1 MEGDSMPD
9 LTNME
14 KFANYKAQMGRLN
27 HAIKEHFFLEAMFI
41 EYAIMED
48 RCESILTHAGV
59 FNVDRHVTITRK
71 VRRLEALC
79 QSNEI
84 ARKYFSQEL
93 LESILAWK
101 EKRNQFIHALMKQTF
116 TGKELE
122 AFVMEGQTIIKTLS
136 SKSTSFKRALERQAR
151 T

>member
-1 MEGDSMPD
+1 MSDLSSMQ
-9 LTNME
+9 
-14 KFANYKAQMGRLN
+14 KYANYKAQMGRLN

-59 FNVDRHVTITRK
+59 FNPDRHVTITRK

-93 LESILAWK
+93 LESILVWK

-136 SKSTSFKRALERQAR
+136 SKSTSFKRALERQAAQEK
-151 T
+151 

>member
-1 MEGDSMPD
+1 MDKTENR
-9 LTNME
+9 LKYE
-14 KFANYKAQMGRLN
+14 NYREQFKRLN
-27 HAIKEHFFLEAMFI
+27 SALNYGFNLEAMFI

-59 FNVDRHVTITRK
+59 FNHEKHVNITRK

-79 QSNEI
+79 QSSEI
-84 ARKYFSQEL
+84 ARKYFSQAL
-93 LESILAWK
+93 LESILVWK

-136 SKSTSFKRALERQAR
+136 SKSTSFKRALERQEDSR
-151 T
+151 

>member
-1 MEGDSMPD
+1 MPYP
-9 LTNME
+9 NRHNSRGRFF
-14 KFANYKAQMGRLN
+14 FAINETER
-27 HAIKEHFFLEAMFI
+27 
-41 EYAIMED
+41 YATRRFQLIHIMED

-59 FNVDRHVTITRK
+59 FNPEKHVNITRK
-71 VRRLEALC
+71 VRRLEAFC
-79 QSNEI
+79 QSNET

-93 LESILAWK
+93 LESILVWK

-136 SKSTSFKRALERQAR
+136 SKSTSFKRAMERQAAQEK
-151 T
+151 

>member
-1 MEGDSMPD
+1 MADQPD
-9 LTNME
+9 NQQKYE
-14 KFANYKAQMGRLN
+14 NYRAQSRRLSS
-27 HAIKEHFFLEAMFI
+27 ALRSGFYLEAVFI

-48 RCESILTHAGV
+48 RCESILAHAGV
-59 FNVDRHVTITRK
+59 FNHEKYVNITRK

-84 ARKYFSQEL
+84 ASKYFSQEL
-93 LESILAWK
+93 LESILVWK

-136 SKSTSFKRALERQAR
+136 SKSTSFKRALERQAAQEK
-151 T
+151 

>member
-1 MEGDSMPD
+1 MET
-9 LTNME
+9 LTNIQKYE
-14 KFANYKAQMGRLN
+14 NYRAQMGRLN
-27 HAIKEHFFLEAMFI
+27 QAIKEHFFLEAMFI

-48 RCESILTHAGV
+48 RCESILIHAGV
-59 FNVDRHVTITRK
+59 FNADRHVTITRK

-79 QSNEI
+79 QSNGI

-93 LESILAWK
+93 LDNILVWK

-136 SKSTSFKRALERQAR
+136 SKSTSYKRALERQAAQDK
-151 T
+151 

>member
-1 MEGDSMPD
+1 MDYMQELS
-9 LTNME
+9 NE
-14 KFANYKAQMGRLN
+14 QKYENYRAQMGRLT

-48 RCESILTHAGV
+48 RCESILAHAGV
-59 FNVDRHVTITRK
+59 FNHEKHVTITRK

-93 LESILAWK
+93 LESILVWK
-101 EKRNQFIHALMKQTF
+101 EKRNHFIHALMKQTF

-136 SKSTSFKRALERQAR
+136 SKSTSFKRVLERQAAQEK
-151 T
+151 